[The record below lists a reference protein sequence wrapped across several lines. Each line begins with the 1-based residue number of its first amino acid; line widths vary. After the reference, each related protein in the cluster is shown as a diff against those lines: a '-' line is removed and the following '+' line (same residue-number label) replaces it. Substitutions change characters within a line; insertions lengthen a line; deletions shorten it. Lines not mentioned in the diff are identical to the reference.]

1 MPTTLRGKAF
11 PGAVDC
17 IVADF
22 SDGGARLTFEDEP
35 TADAR
40 LLLVIWSTG
49 VAFDAEVRW
58 RKGPVLGV
66 QFVSRC
72 DFRSN
77 TPAAFREAREVWRK
91 SRPKLKRAH
100 RVMRSPMLG
109 APS

>member
-22 SDGGARLTFEDEP
+22 SDGGARLTFEDEAAP
-35 TADAR
+35 GDH

-49 VAFDAEVRW
+49 VAFESEIRW
-58 RKGPVLGV
+58 RDGCRLGV
-66 QFVSRC
+66 QFLSRC

-77 TPAAFREAREVWRK
+77 TPAAFHEAREIWRK